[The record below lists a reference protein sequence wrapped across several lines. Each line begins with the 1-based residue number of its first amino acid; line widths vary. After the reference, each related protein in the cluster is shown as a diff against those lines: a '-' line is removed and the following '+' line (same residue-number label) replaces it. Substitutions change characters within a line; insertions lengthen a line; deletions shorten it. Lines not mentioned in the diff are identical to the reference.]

1 MELFYVKPENVH
13 ETELI
18 LDDFERK
25 HVVNTLR
32 KTAGDSLTVT
42 DGQGNLFMGEIVQTT
57 PQVHVRILQKEKKE
71 VPPSIALA
79 CGFIKQNR
87 MDFILEKGT
96 ELGVQTFHFF
106 RSHYANYFSANT
118 TRLQKIVRQALKQSL
133 HYFFPKIFLHPSLE
147 AFFDHQLSSQTLKL
161 IAIDSTYP
169 SLRDLFEQNRWQ
181 ASSGVM
187 ISVGPEGG
195 FTKEEIERFK
205 SNGYIGFS
213 LGQHRLRAE
222 TAAIASIASIQ
233 QWIN

>member
-1 MELFYVKPENVH
+1 MELFYVSPNNVH

-32 KTAGDSLTVT
+32 KTAGDALTVT
-42 DGQGNLFMGEIVQTT
+42 DGQGTLFWGEIVQTS
-57 PQVHVRILQKEKKE
+57 PQVRVRILRKEMKE
-71 VPPSIALA
+71 TPPNIALA

-118 TRLQKIVRQALKQSL
+118 TRLQKVVRQALKQSL
-133 HYFFPKIFLHPSLE
+133 HYFFPKIFLHPNLE
-147 AFFDHQLSSQTLKL
+147 AFFDHQPSSQTLKL

-169 SLRDLFEQNRWQ
+169 TLRNLFEQNRWQ
-181 ASSGVM
+181 ASTGVM

-195 FTKEEIERFK
+195 FTREEIERFK
-205 SNGYIGFS
+205 SNGYLGFS
-213 LGQHRLRAE
+213 LGKHRLRAE
-222 TAAIASIASIQ
+222 TAAIASIAGIQ